1 MLALPPF
8 RNAPEILGLRGQ
20 QEPTEEQRVTAG
32 ITPLLKMKELE
43 RTQEN
48 RYTDLFNTLLCFL
61 LQREEGSMLSSS
73 SPLAMLAAT
82 TQANSFPT
90 LYLSKHLLR
99 SSLGPRR
106 ITSFALSRP
115 RPGCLLQ
122 WLSFLAIHSIETVE
136 LKA

>member
-61 LQREEGSMLSSS
+61 LQREEG
-73 SPLAMLAAT
+73 
-82 TQANSFPT
+82 
-90 LYLSKHLLR
+90 
-99 SSLGPRR
+99 
-106 ITSFALSRP
+106 
-115 RPGCLLQ
+115 
-122 WLSFLAIHSIETVE
+122 
-136 LKA
+136 